1 VNLLP
6 WLLDWPP
13 GPARVAVVLLL
24 TTASVAT
31 LVAFGGVVDDG
42 GNVTVASTD
51 LDVRLNDDGSIP
63 DTNGT
68 VETCIA
74 SGTPPDS
81 VLVVGEVVVD
91 VPPDAGDERLH
102 VRVGLPALDAATT
115 RAVEGTGRERV
126 DVFWLLDDDETL
138 AVGDRARLRI
148 EVRGG
153 GSTATAATRRV
164 AVANGSRS
172 YDC

>member
-1 VNLLP
+1 MNLLP

-13 GPARVAVVLLL
+13 SPARVAVVLLL

-31 LVAFGGVVDDG
+31 LVAFGGVVSDG

-51 LDVRLNDDGSIP
+51 LDVRLNDDGSFP

-68 VETCIA
+68 VETCVA

-81 VLVVGEVVVD
+81 ILVVGEVTVD
-91 VPPDAGDERLH
+91 VPADRDGELS
-102 VRVGLPALDAATT
+102 VNVGLPALDATTT
-115 RAVEGTGRERV
+115 RTVDGVGRERV

-138 AVGDRARLRI
+138 AVGDRTRLRI
-148 EVRGG
+148 EVRED
-153 GSTATAATRRV
+153 GSTTATATSRV
-164 AVANGSRS
+164 TVANGSRS